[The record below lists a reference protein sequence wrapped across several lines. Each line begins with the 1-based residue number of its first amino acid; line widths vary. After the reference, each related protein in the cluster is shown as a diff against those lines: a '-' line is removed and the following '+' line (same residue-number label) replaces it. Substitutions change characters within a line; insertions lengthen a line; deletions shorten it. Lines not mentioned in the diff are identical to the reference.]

1 MIDYNS
7 LLRKYTYG
15 NNELLAL
22 LTAHSEAVA
31 RKALEIAEM
40 HPELAIDRQFTLEAA
55 MLHDIG
61 VGACDAPSIHCH
73 GSKPYICHGTIG
85 ADILRKEGL
94 TKHARVAE
102 RHTGAGI
109 TREYIIEH
117 DLPLPPIDLL
127 PETLEEKLICYAD
140 KFFSKSRRPD
150 DEKPLEKI
158 RTQMAA
164 FGGDTLARFDAM
176 DLLFHIDQTNSL

>member
-1 MIDYNS
+1 MIDYNA
-7 LLRKYTYG
+7 LLRKHTEG
-15 NNELLAL
+15 NPELLSL

-31 RKALEIAEM
+31 RKAIEIADR
-40 HPELAIDRQFTLEAA
+40 HPELPIDREFTVEAA

-61 VGACDAPSIHCH
+61 VGGCDAPSIHCH
-73 GSKPYICHGTIG
+73 GTRPYICHGIIG
-85 ADILRKEGL
+85 AAILRDEGL
-94 TKHARVAE
+94 PRHAGVAE

-109 TREYIIEH
+109 TRNYIVEH
-117 DLPLPPIDLL
+117 DLPLPHIDLI

-164 FGGDTLARFDAM
+164 FGADTLARFDAM
-176 DLLFHIDQTNSL
+176 HALFHLD